1 MNRSFNFSM
10 APFTQAIKWI
20 VIVNVAIWFGLQV
33 ILESL
38 FKVPITGWLSMTPA
52 EVLFEYNIW
61 QLFTYMFTHSLQVTH
76 ILFNML
82 MLWLF
87 GSELEQTWGSRK
99 FLTYYLLT
107 GVGAAII
114 YCMGMAIY
122 AYATGDTRGLI
133 IPVVG
138 ASGALY
144 GVMLAYGILFGD
156 RTVYFFMLFP
166 MKARVFVA
174 LMGLIEFANMMTSQ
188 SSGSEVAYLAH
199 LGGLVSGI
207 FIFWFQRWKSNRAS
221 RGGPMTKKSR
231 HLHLVVDNDKK
242 DQGPKYWN

>member
-1 MNRSFNFSM
+1 MNRSLQFSM
-10 APFTQAIKWI
+10 APFTPAIKWI
-20 VIVNVAIWFGLQV
+20 VIVNVVVWFGLQV

-38 FKVPITGWLSMTPA
+38 FKVPVTGWLSMTPA

-82 MLWLF
+82 MLWFF
-87 GSELEQTWGSRK
+87 GSELEQTWGSKK
-99 FLTYYLLT
+99 FLIYYLLT

-114 YCMGMAIY
+114 YCIGMALY
-122 AYATGDTRGLI
+122 AFATGDTRSLI
-133 IPVVG
+133 VPVVG

-144 GVMLAYGILFGD
+144 GVMLAYGIIFGD
-156 RTVYFFMLFP
+156 RMVYFFMLFP

-188 SSGSEVAYLAH
+188 TTGSEVAYLAH
-199 LGGLVSGI
+199 LGGLISGLLL
-207 FIFWFQRWKSNRAS
+207 FWIQKWKSRPSNK
-221 RGGPMTKKSR
+221 GGPMTKRGR
-231 HLHLVVDNDKK
+231 HLQLVVDNDKK